1 MKDIFDNYKLNV
13 KVLLD
18 YGFIRKENSYVYDKV
33 LDDDLSVK
41 FTIKDKLLDVLVYEN
56 DSLEKFL
63 PYYIKQSNGSYTTS
77 IKEKI
82 EEIKLD
88 ILDKC
93 FYKNNLK
100 KELLDYVKEKYG
112 TTPEYPWE
120 KSKEDCTL
128 KTKSNKWYALF
139 MNVSSK
145 VLKLKKEGN
154 VDILNIKNKPEIIEK
169 LIDNKTY
176 FPAYHMNKKH
186 WITILLDNNT
196 NIELI
201 KMLIDDSYELTMKA

>member
-1 MKDIFDNYKLNV
+1 MEDIFDNYKLNV
-13 KVLLD
+13 KALLD
-18 YGFIRKENSYVYDKV
+18 YGFVEKENSYIYNKV

-41 FTIKDKLLDVLVYEN
+41 FTIKDKLFDVLVYEN
-56 DSLEKFL
+56 DSLERFL
-63 PYYIKQSNGSYTTS
+63 PYYIKQSNGAYTS
-77 IKEKI
+77 CIKEKV

-100 KELLDYVKEKYG
+100 KELLDYIKEKYG

-139 MNVSSK
+139 MNVSGS
-145 VLKLKKEGN
+145 VLNLKKEGN
-154 VDILNIKNKPEIIEK
+154 VDILNLKNKPEIIEK

-186 WITILLDNNT
+186 WITILLNN
-196 NIELI
+196 NIDIELI
-201 KMLIDDSYELTMKA
+201 KMLIDDSYELTMKN

>member
-1 MKDIFDNYKLNV
+1 MEYIFDNYKLNV
-13 KVLLD
+13 KSLLD
-18 YGFIRKENSYVYDKV
+18 YGFTKKENSYVYDEV

-41 FTIKDKLLDVLVYEN
+41 FTIKDKLFDILVYEN
-56 DSLEKFL
+56 ESIEKFL
-63 PYYIKQSNGSYTTS
+63 PYYIKQSNGAYTAS
-77 IKEKI
+77 IKEKV
-82 EEIKLD
+82 EEIKSG

-100 KELLDYVKEKYG
+100 KELLEYVKEKYG

-201 KMLIDDSYELTMKA
+201 KMLIDDSYELTMKS

>member
-1 MKDIFDNYKLNV
+1 MEDIFDNYKLNV
-13 KVLLD
+13 RALLD
-18 YGFIRKENSYVYDKV
+18 YGFIKKENSYVYDKV

-41 FTIKDKLLDVLVYEN
+41 FTIKDKLFEVLVYEN

-63 PYYIKQSNGSYTTS
+63 PYYIKQSNGSYTAS
-77 IKEKI
+77 IKEKV

-93 FYKNNLK
+93 FCKNNLK

-112 TTPEYPWE
+112 TNAEYPWE
-120 KSKEDCTL
+120 KYKDYCTL
-128 KTKSNKWYALF
+128 KAKNNKWYALF
-139 MNVSSK
+139 MNVSSD

-201 KMLIDDSYELTMKA
+201 KMLIDESYGLANRK